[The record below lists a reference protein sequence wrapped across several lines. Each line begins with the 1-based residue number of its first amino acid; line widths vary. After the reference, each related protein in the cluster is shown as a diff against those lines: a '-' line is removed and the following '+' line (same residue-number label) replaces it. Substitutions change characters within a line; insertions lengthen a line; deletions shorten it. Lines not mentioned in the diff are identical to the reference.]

1 MNRGRRFLCGAL
13 VAVTATTT
21 GCARGDRPVL
31 TEPTPAPTG
40 SVPTT
45 VTVPTTT
52 ASTSTTTAGPAH
64 PPSPT
69 GRVYPAVSSDPA
81 EAAARLY
88 EIEDLIHTVDV
99 TEIGGRAWAD
109 LAHEQQMHY
118 RVIGRDPE
126 WIRTTV
132 AGASGAYAG
141 VIERHL
147 AARQAIGDIGHGGE
161 PPVDVP
167 AWEIIEPLGADELR
181 SLYEAPEA
189 ATGIPWSFLA
199 AINLI
204 ETGFGRIDGLS
215 TAGAQGPMQFLPTT
229 WEEVSDGDIDDPRD
243 AIPAAARR
251 TGGHPA
257 KRTFQALRIEVNAEL
272 SVLTEALPAALDEL
286 VVGGRI
292 AVLSYQSLEDRI
304 VKQALAAVSRST
316 APVGLP
322 VVPADAEP
330 RFELLTRGAE
340 KPDAAEVAENPRAA
354 SARLRAAVRLREAA

>member
-1 MNRGRRFLCGAL
+1 M
-13 VAVTATTT
+13 AVTATTT

-45 VTVPTTT
+45 VAVPTTT
-52 ASTSTTTAGPAH
+52 ASNSTTTTAGTAH
-64 PPSPT
+64 PPSPA

-118 RVIGRDPE
+118 RVIGRNPE

-132 AGASGAYAG
+132 AGAPEAYAG
-141 VIERHL
+141 IIERHL

-181 SLYEAPEA
+181 SLYEAAEA

-204 ETGFGRIDGLS
+204 ETGFGRIDGLT

-243 AIPAAARR
+243 AIPAAARYLVR
-251 TGGHPA
+251 RGGPDDMHD
-257 KRTFQALRIEVNAEL
+257 ALWGYNNSDAYVAAVTHYANLFRDDPRSFLGADSWEIHYAAAIGDLWFPIGYRREEPQ
-272 SVLTEALPAALDEL
+272 PAA
-286 VVGGRI
+286 
-292 AVLSYQSLEDRI
+292 AYLSDAPWS
-304 VKQALAAVSRST
+304 APPPAA
-316 APVGLP
+316 
-322 VVPADAEP
+322 
-330 RFELLTRGAE
+330 
-340 KPDAAEVAENPRAA
+340 
-354 SARLRAAVRLREAA
+354 